1 MAKNPPQKREKQEGG
16 APKWMTTF
24 SDLMSLLLCFFVL
37 LLSFSEMDVA
47 RFKEVAGSLR
57 DAFGVQRE
65 EVVFQIPKGIDVVSP
80 EFPPRFTIED
90 ILERVRSAVKLELIK
105 GEIQIESF
113 KDRVILRFKDELM
126 FPKGSVELTP
136 KAKAI
141 LLKLGDVLAL
151 FDGEII
157 VAGHTDN
164 LPVAPSSKYRSN
176 WELSAA
182 RAVSVVDFLLA
193 HKFVLPRQIA
203 AVGYGPSRPLYPN
216 NSPQHRAANRRVE
229 IILFQKR
236 TPLLGYSEAFSGKRE
251 QEPLPQ
257 EVK

>member
-1 MAKNPPQKREKQEGG
+1 MGKNCPEKKQKCEAG

-24 SDLMSLLLCFFVL
+24 SDLMSLLMCFFVL

-65 EVVFQIPKGIDVVSP
+65 EVIFEIPKGIDVVST
-80 EFPPRFTIED
+80 EFPAKFTVEEL
-90 ILERVRSAVKLELIK
+90 LERIKAAVKLEMIK
-105 GEIQIESF
+105 GEIQIESL
-113 KDRVILRFKDELM
+113 KDRVILRFKDDLL
-126 FPKGSVELTP
+126 FPKGSAELTP
-136 KAKAI
+136 RAKQ
-141 LLKLGDVLAL
+141 VLFKVGEVLEL
-151 FDGEII
+151 FDGEIV

-164 LPVAPSSKYRSN
+164 IPVRGRYRSN

-182 RAVSVVDFLLA
+182 RAVTVVEFFLQ
-193 HKFVLPRQIA
+193 HKFVLPRQLA

-216 NSPQHRAANRRVE
+216 DTEEHRAANRRVE
-229 IILFQKR
+229 IILLQQK
-236 TPLLGYSEAFSGKRE
+236 TPLLEYREAFSGAKE

>member
-1 MAKNPPQKREKQEGG
+1 MGKQCEEKKPKCEAG

-24 SDLMSLLLCFFVL
+24 SDLMSLLMCFFVL

-65 EVVFQIPKGIDVVSP
+65 EVVFQIPKGIDVVST
-80 EFPPRFTIED
+80 EFPAKFTVEEL
-90 ILERVRSAVKLELIK
+90 LERIKAAVKLELIK
-105 GEIQIESF
+105 GEIQIESL
-113 KDRVILRFKDELM
+113 KDRVILRFKDDLL
-126 FPKGSVELTP
+126 FPKGSAELTP
-136 KAKAI
+136 RAKQV
-141 LLKLGDVLAL
+141 LLKVGEVLEL
-151 FDGEII
+151 FDGEIL

-164 LPVAPSSKYRSN
+164 TPIRGRYRSN

-182 RAVSVVDFLLA
+182 RAVSVVEFLLE
-193 HKFVLPRQIA
+193 HKFVFPRQIA

-216 NSPQHRAANRRVE
+216 DTEAHRAANRRVE
-229 IILFQKR
+229 IILLQKKA
-236 TPLLGYSEAFSGKRE
+236 PILGYSEAFSGAKE

-257 EVK
+257 EAP

>member
-1 MAKNPPQKREKQEGG
+1 MAKEIEKKEKCEGG

-65 EVVFQIPKGIDVVSP
+65 EVVFQIPKGLDVVST
-80 EFPPRFTIED
+80 EFPARFTVDEL
-90 ILERVRSAVKLELIK
+90 LERVKAAVKLELIK
-105 GEIQIESF
+105 GEIQIESL

-126 FPKGSVELTP
+126 FPKGSAELTP
-136 KAKAI
+136 RAKAV
-141 LLKLGDVLAL
+141 LLKLGEVLAL

-164 LPVAPSSKYRSN
+164 LPIHSPKFRSN
-176 WELSAA
+176 WDLSAA

-216 NSPQHRAANRRVE
+216 DTEEHRAANRRVE
-229 IILFQKR
+229 IILLQKNA
-236 TPLLGYSEAFSGKRE
+236 PLLGYSEAFSGKRN
-251 QEPLPQ
+251 QEPLP
-257 EVK
+257 EGK

>member
-1 MAKNPPQKREKQEGG
+1 MAEEEKNQCESG

-47 RFKEVAGSLR
+47 KFKEVAGSLR
-57 DAFGVQRE
+57 NAFGVQRE
-65 EVVFQIPKGIDVVSP
+65 EVVFEIPKGLDIVSR
-80 EFPPRFTIED
+80 EFETRFTVEEL
-90 ILERVRSAVKLELIK
+90 LERLKSAVKLELIK
-105 GEIQIESF
+105 GQIQIESLE
-113 KDRVILRFKDELM
+113 DRVVLRLNNQLI
-126 FPKGSVELTP
+126 FPPGSATLTP
-136 KAKAI
+136 QAKRI
-141 LLKLGDVLAL
+141 LDSLGDVFKL

-164 LPVAPSSKYRSN
+164 TPPRGGRYRSN

-182 RAVSVVDFLLA
+182 RAVAVVEYLL
-193 HKFVLPRQIA
+193 KKGYVLPEQVA

-216 NSPQHRAANRRVE
+216 DTPQHRAANRRVE
-229 IILFQKR
+229 IILLQKKN
-236 TPLLGYSEAFSGKRE
+236 PLLKYRETFSGKIG
-251 QEPLPQ
+251 QEIIPR

>member
-1 MAKNPPQKREKQEGG
+1 
-16 APKWMTTF
+16 MTTF

-65 EVVFQIPKGIDVVSP
+65 EVVFQIPKGIDVVST
-80 EFPPRFTIED
+80 EFPARFTVDEL
-90 ILERVRSAVKLELIK
+90 LERVKAAVKLELIK
-105 GEIQIESF
+105 GEIQIESL

-126 FPKGSVELTP
+126 FPKGSAELTP
-136 KAKAI
+136 RAKAV
-141 LLKLGDVLAL
+141 LLKLGEVLAL

-164 LPVAPSSKYRSN
+164 LPIHSQKFRSN
-176 WELSAA
+176 WDLSAA

-216 NSPQHRAANRRVE
+216 DTEEHRAANRRVE
-229 IILFQKR
+229 IILLQKNA
-236 TPLLGYSEAFSGKRE
+236 PLLGYSEAFSGKRN
-251 QEPLPQ
+251 QEPLP
-257 EVK
+257 EEK

>member
-1 MAKNPPQKREKQEGG
+1 
-16 APKWMTTF
+16 MTTF

-65 EVVFQIPKGIDVVSP
+65 EVVFQIPKGLDVVST
-80 EFPPRFTIED
+80 EFPARFTVDEL
-90 ILERVRSAVKLELIK
+90 LERVKAAVKLELIK
-105 GEIQIESF
+105 GEIQIESL

-126 FPKGSVELTP
+126 FPKGSAELTP
-136 KAKAI
+136 RAKAV
-141 LLKLGDVLAL
+141 LLKLGEVLAL

-164 LPVAPSSKYRSN
+164 LPIHSPKFRSN
-176 WELSAA
+176 WDLSAA

-216 NSPQHRAANRRVE
+216 DTEEHRAANRRVE
-229 IILFQKR
+229 IILLQKNA
-236 TPLLGYSEAFSGKRE
+236 PLLGYSEAFSGKRN
-251 QEPLPQ
+251 QEPLP
-257 EVK
+257 EGK

>member
-1 MAKNPPQKREKQEGG
+1 
-16 APKWMTTF
+16 MTTF

-65 EVVFQIPKGIDVVSP
+65 EVVFQIPKGIDVVST
-80 EFPPRFTIED
+80 EFPARFTVDEL
-90 ILERVRSAVKLELIK
+90 LERVKAAVKLELIK
-105 GEIQIESF
+105 GEIQIESL

-126 FPKGSVELTP
+126 FPKGSAELTP
-136 KAKAI
+136 QAKAV
-141 LLKLGDVLAL
+141 LLKLGEVLAL

-164 LPVAPSSKYRSN
+164 LPIHSPKFRSN
-176 WELSAA
+176 WDLSAA

-193 HKFVLPRQIA
+193 HKFVLPRQMA

-216 NSPQHRAANRRVE
+216 DTEEHRAANRRVE
-229 IILFQKR
+229 IILLQKNA
-236 TPLLGYSEAFSGKRE
+236 PLLGYSEAFSGKRN
-251 QEPLPQ
+251 QEPLP
-257 EVK
+257 EEK